1 MQALDKALAQV
12 GRVVLGKEEQ
22 LKLALTCMLA
32 NGHLLIEDL
41 PGMGKTT
48 LAHALARVFKL
59 EYRRIFSASPYSIPT
74 HSSFPFVKGRFS
86 PSYCWPMK
94 SIGPHRK
101 RRVRCLKPWKS
112 DR

>member
-48 LAHALARVFKL
+48 PAHALARVFQL
-59 EYRRIFSASPYSIPT
+59 DYRRVQFTSDMQPVEILGGAGFCFLHKFASPPDKQKARK
-74 HSSFPFVKGRFS
+74 PS
-86 PSYCWPMK
+86 P
-94 SIGPHRK
+94 G
-101 RRVRCLKPWKS
+101 
-112 DR
+112 